1 MNSDEIFNGLN
12 DLLTLA
18 KFQND
23 NIELMSLRNEI
34 ENIRCM
40 LIPYTFMYDIYEDSS
55 MMLIYIYEYKLQR
68 KNISNLIYET
78 FHNKTRDN
86 IETILNFKRDNNFK
100 EDYRVLYIL
109 GVLSKILLYI
119 EYEAKENN

>member
-1 MNSDEIFNGLN
+1 MNIDEIFNGLN

-18 KFQND
+18 KFQNE

-40 LIPYTFMYDIYEDSS
+40 LMPYTFMYDIYEDSN
-55 MMLIYIYEYKLQR
+55 MMLVYIYEYKLQR
-68 KNISNLIYET
+68 ENISNSIYET

-100 EDYRVLYIL
+100 EDYRVSYIL
-109 GVLSKILLYI
+109 CVLSKILLYI
-119 EYEAKENN
+119 EYEAKANN